1 MIQVTSFQTRFSSQI
16 MLGGLGVI
24 AGAVVVGGV
33 VGGSWPLALP
43 LPLPLGGLGGIGWVT
58 GKGWAEALPV
68 PRFLE
73 LLGVLAMGGHCE
85 EARSR
90 AERRRRG
97 LSGAMGFFKL
107 RKANMF
113 YFRAKSGLNQS
124 Q

>member
-1 MIQVTSFQTRFSSQI
+1 
-16 MLGGLGVI
+16 MLEGLGVV

-68 PRFLE
+68 PCWFLE

-85 EARSR
+85 EACSH
-90 AERRRRG
+90 AE
-97 LSGAMGFFKL
+97 
-107 RKANMF
+107 
-113 YFRAKSGLNQS
+113 
-124 Q
+124 